1 MGPNRDLGMPKG
13 RNGPIAHLISFPTG
27 ILACL
32 DAGDYGQSSVMF
44 WNQVGW
50 CELYRGALGQRI
62 RNAFIQVIPGIE
74 NADRLWVSVGNE
86 VYWLPIAINP
96 LKQEGYPFFSG
107 SQIESSRITGSL
119 KEVNKYWD
127 SFKVFSENLQAGQQW
142 VTLDYQ
148 VDTDPNNWHPVAND
162 QGQPIKIETSPSQEV
177 KLKPANTVEGRWLRY
192 RMTLNTN
199 NELITPRVKAIV
211 IDAITRIPGKR
222 AWNIT
227 FEISDEGQDL
237 NGDQASQR
245 ATYYY
250 NILRTWADS
259 RQRAAPLIM
268 QYGHEIYDQVYVVIE
283 PPSLKPLEQ
292 RTIPD
297 RGIQFIGSMMLREV

>member
-1 MGPNRDLGMPKG
+1 M
-13 RNGPIAHLISFPTG
+13 
-27 ILACL
+27 
-32 DAGDYGQSSVMF
+32 
-44 WNQVGW
+44 
-50 CELYRGALGQRI
+50 
-62 RNAFIQVIPGIE
+62 
-74 NADRLWVSVGNE
+74 
-86 VYWLPIAINP
+86 
-96 LKQEGYPFFSG
+96 
-107 SQIESSRITGSL
+107 
-119 KEVNKYWD
+119 
-127 SFKVFSENLQAGQQW
+127 
-142 VTLDYQ
+142 
-148 VDTDPNNWHPVAND
+148 
-162 QGQPIKIETSPSQEV
+162 
-177 KLKPANTVEGRWLRY
+177 
-192 RMTLNTN
+192 
-199 NELITPRVKAIV
+199 KAIV

-283 PPSLKPLEQ
+283 PPSLKPFKQ

-297 RGIQFIGSMMLREV
+297 RGIQFIGSMMLREVLMPQSTQGMLGRRAASRKRK